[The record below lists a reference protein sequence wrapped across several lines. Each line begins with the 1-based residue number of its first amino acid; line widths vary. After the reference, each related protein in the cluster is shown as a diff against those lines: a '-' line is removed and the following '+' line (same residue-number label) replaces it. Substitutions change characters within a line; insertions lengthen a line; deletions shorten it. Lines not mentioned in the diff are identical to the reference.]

1 MEKVWRENLY
11 PAIGKD
17 HASSGLK
24 KMVSSFEQKS

>member
-17 HASSGLK
+17 HASSG
-24 KMVSSFEQKS
+24 FEKNGFFF